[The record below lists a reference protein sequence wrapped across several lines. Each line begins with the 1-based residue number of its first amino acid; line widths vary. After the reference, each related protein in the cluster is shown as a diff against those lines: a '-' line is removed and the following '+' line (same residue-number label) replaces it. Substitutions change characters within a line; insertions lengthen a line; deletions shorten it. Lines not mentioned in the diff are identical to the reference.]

1 MSINK
6 VMLTGNL
13 TRDPEVRRTQ
23 SGMSIMRFGIAV
35 NERRKNNRTG
45 EWDDYANFVDCVMF
59 GDRAEKVSSYISKGS
74 KVAVDGSLRYSA
86 WEKDGQ
92 KRSKI
97 EVVVDDIDFELP
109 PKQQAP
115 QGYAPQQP
123 PQVYP
128 QQQAYPQQG
137 YQQPAPQAYQPQYQ
151 QPQAYQQPQG
161 YAQPASAP
169 QAPPQATYQPQQQ
182 YAPQQPPQPQAA
194 PPQQPQQMQM
204 PQPVTQQ
211 PAVDVYDEDIPF

>member
-1 MSINK
+1 MSINR
-6 VMLTGNL
+6 VNISGNL
-13 TRDPEVRRTQ
+13 TRDPELRQTQ
-23 SGMSIMRFGIAV
+23 GGMAILSMGVAV
-35 NERRKNNRTG
+35 NDRRRNQATG
-45 EWDDYANFVDCVMF
+45 EWEEYPNFVDCVVF
-59 GDRAEKVSSYISKGS
+59 GNRCEFLHRNLRKGKKVHIEGK
-74 KVAVDGSLRYSA
+74 LRYSS

-92 KRSKI
+92 KRSKL

-109 PKQQAP
+109 PKQQTQ

-123 PQVYP
+123 PQV
-128 QQQAYPQQG
+128 YPQQG